1 LIIDSVVLSFIGLLV
16 ASATIHESWRMYC
29 GTGYDAK
36 TDGKAL
42 SALHCFSALSNGRK
56 ILSMKVTSSSSNDNF
71 GCIHGIRFFSTVWV
85 VVGHTWIIGAYKTMN
100 PRAVK
105 TVRS

>member
-1 LIIDSVVLSFIGLLV
+1 MIDSVVLSFIGLLV

-42 SALHCFSALSNGRK
+42 SALHCFSSLSNGRK

-71 GCIHGIRFFSTVWV
+71 GCIHGIHFFSTVWV
-85 VVGHTWIIGAYKTMN
+85 VVGHTWFFGAYKTMN